1 MMLSSLLGP
10 VKKPIFEILY
20 RSALR
25 AGIQLEQSGI
35 ELRTFSNRF
44 LRLARAD
51 KFKIEVVETDRYL
64 YLVEKLAWLIIIP
77 PEQDLQKVRADF
89 LERLLYTDEV
99 VGTFVLVCSLPP
111 RWGWTQVS
119 QGKRMKAKAER
130 IQLQEGRLRFAR
142 AKPTGE
148 MPYLAV
154 FSAKA

>member
-25 AGIQLEQSGI
+25 AGIQLEESGI

-51 KFKIEVVETDRYL
+51 KLKIEVVENHRHL

-77 PEQDLQKVRADF
+77 PEEDLQKVRGKF

-99 VGTFVLVCSLPP
+99 VGTFVLVYGLPP
-111 RWGWTQVS
+111 RWGWAQVS
-119 QGKRMKAKAER
+119 QGKRMKAQAAR
-130 IQLQEGRLRFAR
+130 IQAQQPLGTEQAW
-142 AKPTGE
+142 
-148 MPYLAV
+148 V
-154 FSAKA
+154 SQ